1 MVYVKLY
8 KLEFLPV
15 VVQILSSVYTSW
27 AITVVGLVGQEVN
40 LPCNITA
47 DLPND
52 KPALVLWYKDKS
64 PTPIYTLDARIGP
77 LLQARHSSNDNLVT
91 RAYLTTVNRPATL
104 MLNQVKKE
112 DEGSYRC
119 RVDFNR
125 ARTRYTDSILK
136 VIAPPTKLV
145 IKDNNGRILKSL
157 IGPYDEGES
166 LFLKCEV
173 EGGSPMP
180 AVTWWRESVVLDNNY
195 SLEDEGLTV
204 NELKISSL
212 SRHDLMA
219 AFTCCASNN
228 KVSSPLSSTVTLD
241 MNFRPLLLEM
251 EGGRQPLSAGT
262 PTKLNCHSAGSRPPV
277 TITWWK
283 EHLELK
289 TARTTVTNHGNSTIS
304 TLIFTPTVEDDNKIL
319 SCVAKNVL
327 MPGTILREDRK
338 LKVHYAPLVS
348 LRYSGK
354 SKKSQSITED
364 TDVYFECL
372 VQSNPRPTGISW
384 MFEGG
389 ELHPNSSAG
398 ILINNHTLTLKDI
411 SRSRRGRYSCTA
423 TNSEGKGESGIFF
436 LRVQYPPICIS
447 THIKSFGVAVHEPLH
462 VVCQVDAE
470 PPDVSFRW
478 SFNNTYETLDIVD
491 FESHLTR
498 SRATF
503 TPRNEQDYGTLLCWA
518 SNEIG
523 SQKFPCVFNITPVG
537 PPDKPRDCRVQN
549 VTMNSIQIACEE
561 GYHGGLKQHFV
572 LEVLDKNLETIE
584 ANLTSDVP
592 VFLLSDLSYKASF
605 EVIVYAVNS
614 EGKSEN
620 WIMTINTLSNLV
632 GNDEN
637 QWNFPFGPLFVIIGT
652 SFVALIAVL
661 LVIIIV
667 IHIRLRT
674 HSSRKARNRHREI
687 TRGSDERLSLKNVT
701 GEIKTMSPLEE
712 ERCPDVI
719 PVNEIALDCVDK
731 GSDESVFLITHSS
744 SKSNMSKIPDESS
757 ESEGRYTCSNTDCST
772 SKRVSPPNSENKLYT
787 MRSRVM
793 PGSSTTVLRRV
804 VTQKDDTV
812 VSRGETT
819 KV

>member
-348 LRYSGK
+348 LRYS
-354 SKKSQSITED
+354 D
-364 TDVYFECL
+364 
-372 VQSNPRPTGISW
+372 
-384 MFEGG
+384 
-389 ELHPNSSAG
+389 
-398 ILINNHTLTLKDI
+398 
-411 SRSRRGRYSCTA
+411 
-423 TNSEGKGESGIFF
+423 
-436 LRVQYPPICIS
+436 PPICIS